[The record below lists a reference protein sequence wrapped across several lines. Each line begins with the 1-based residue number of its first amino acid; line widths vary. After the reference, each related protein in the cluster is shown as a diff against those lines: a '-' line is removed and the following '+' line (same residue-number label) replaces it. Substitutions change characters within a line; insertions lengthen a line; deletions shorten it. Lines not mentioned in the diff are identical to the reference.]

1 MNQIEPDGT
10 VLSLGF
16 VKMALFRCRV
26 VKVIRRNK
34 IIFRIMISVST
45 VITLNRSARL
55 SHDYILSNK
64 DTISFML
71 KTRKYYS
78 ITVLVVKKP

>member
-1 MNQIEPDGT
+1 
-10 VLSLGF
+10 
-16 VKMALFRCRV
+16 
-26 VKVIRRNK
+26 
-34 IIFRIMISVST
+34 MISVST

-78 ITVLVVKKP
+78 ITVVVKNVPMTLFDLNGTIRPRSFQFQLLATALSR